1 MNKIIN
7 IKNTLVAIIAVSLIS
22 CNTSNDS
29 TSKKTSENPFKT
41 QVDSILNLM
50 TLDEKI
56 GQLNLPA
63 TGPITTGS
71 SKSTD
76 VVKKIEDGKK
86 NGHAI
91 SRRVRRS
98 PQTSR
103 KPQRALSLEWKLR
116 IIISKYST
124 TYTSYNDI

>member
-7 IKNTLVAIIAVSLIS
+7 IKNTLVTIIAVSLIS
-22 CNTSNDS
+22 CNTSNNS
-29 TSKKTSENPFKT
+29 TSKNTSENPFKT

-76 VVKKIEDGKK
+76 VVKKIEDGLIGGLFNIKDHK
-86 NGHAI
+86 NIYEVQKIAVEKNK
-91 SRRVRRS
+91 S
-98 PQTSR
+98 
-103 KPQRALSLEWKLR
+103 
-116 IIISKYST
+116 
-124 TYTSYNDI
+124 

>member
-7 IKNTLVAIIAVSLIS
+7 IKNTLVTIIAVSLIS
-22 CNTSNDS
+22 CNTSNNS
-29 TSKKTSENPFKT
+29 TSKNTSENPFKT

-76 VVKKIEDGKK
+76 VVKKIEAVGS
-86 NGHAI
+86 G
-91 SRRVRRS
+91 SG
-98 PQTSR
+98 QTSM
-103 KPQRALSLEWKLR
+103 KVVIANSGQLG
-116 IIISKYST
+116 
-124 TYTSYNDI
+124 